1 MNNQPLPQTL
11 SLPTIYLRDLI
22 VGYREFAALDI
33 TTAKAIIAQ
42 IEGITWSLPLR
53 IPHFAYLE
61 ESPANPA
68 VILFW
73 HYDRW
78 FASNEKLE
86 RDKALSAERIAHWE
100 AEKKK
105 EEEKK
110 QKVSEI
116 IMALK
121 AERFG
126 FSDERLEI
134 FADRIYEGKLTLE
147 RIRQF
152 VKEL

>member
-1 MNNQPLPQTL
+1 MIPDNL
-11 SLPTIYLRDLI
+11 SLPSIYLRDLI
-22 VGYREFAALDI
+22 VGYRDFAALDVS
-33 TTAKAIIAQ
+33 TAKTLIAQ
-42 IEGITWSLPLR
+42 FQDTPWTLPLR

-61 ESPANPA
+61 ESPANPS

-86 RDKALSAERIAHWE
+86 RDKALSAERVAHWE
-100 AEKKK
+100 AEKKR
-105 EEEKK
+105 EEERKK
-110 QKVSEI
+110 KLIEI
-116 IMALK
+116 MQALR

-126 FSDERLEI
+126 FSDERLEM
-134 FADRIYEGKLTLE
+134 FAERIYDGKLTIE